1 MKSDNAGAA
10 GNIYEELGNRLNFE
24 NSGAQNCAA
33 EKITNV
39 EATSVIGGGDGTKNA
54 IGLSCPTGETPQ
66 VPSVVAGTGTRKRTI
81 VRKTV
86 RVVKKLIKKRVPKR
100 VLINGLGNR
109 GELVKVEDGVNLS
122 EVRNNGNLANDV
134 IERSNLVDE
143 VIEETGRVSEAKDTA
158 NIANVSTEVL
168 NLENGADKVEETTSI
183 VHDAE
188 EKADIRGAVS
198 HNLEIINAP
207 NLSRPVN
214 GEEVDD
220 LSAQMES
227 EMSKPDIHANFS
239 EQMVP
244 INNQSGLNPTEADD
258 VKGNAAVCEVQRKD
272 FERVSFTPGT
282 TTETNERENTM
293 TENQLTDRLMVDQ
306 RIDIARKEDME
317 LLAEQ
322 NVGSVEEE
330 SGVLGGRENGRLI
343 AQAESCSGEVESNCI
358 KLNDGLLYSGEM
370 EALERKKK
378 RKTEIFLGGLDKYTK
393 EEDIREVF
401 KDVGIVEEVRLVMN
415 PKSGK
420 NRGYAFVRFATSADA
435 KNVLAKYSKVEICGK
450 HCNTA
455 PVEGND
461 TIFLG
466 NIDRNWKTDDVVKLL
481 EKAGIEKIDKVTLKA
496 DPNNTERNR
505 GFAFVELQTSK
516 DAQTAFKKLQ
526 KKDAFG
532 KNQVVKVA
540 WAQPLTEPAEEEIL
554 LVKSVYAEYL
564 PSSWDEEK
572 VKEYFKK
579 FGEIESVALAK
590 DLSSSRRQDFA
601 FINYTTRDAA
611 LTCIEAVNRERLE
624 DDCSKVKMAVSLA
637 KPIPKR
643 KQMRRTS
650 NPISKQH
657 LEEKANAFQTSKQL
671 HGPGNKG
678 KAASTS
684 YDHVKVDSRPSTTDE
699 LVQLLRQQASTMHN
713 PLHPGSGTIMPG
725 HHFLLPGSKR
735 PFSQV
740 GHNPLYVE
748 RQGLS
753 RVRVESSHQ
762 ISGPSSL
769 SHGVDLLLSPYH
781 HQPGPGL
788 PSESINGR
796 IIYPS
801 RFQTR
806 DRTSFYEDTNPYHR
820 H

>member
-1 MKSDNAGAA
+1 MKSDNGGAA
-10 GNIYEELGNRLNFE
+10 GNSYEELGNRLNFE
-24 NSGAQNCAA
+24 NSSAQNCAA

-39 EATSVIGGGDGTKNA
+39 EATSVIGDGDGTKNA
-54 IGLSCPTGETPQ
+54 IGLSCPTEETPQ
-66 VPSVVAGTGTRKRTI
+66 VPGVVAGTGTRKRTI

-158 NIANVSTEVL
+158 NIANDSTEVL

-183 VHDAE
+183 VHCAE

-258 VKGNAAVCEVQRKD
+258 VKGNAAVCEVQKKD
-272 FERVSFTPGT
+272 FERVSFTPGN

-306 RIDIARKEDME
+306 RIDIARKADME

-330 SGVLGGRENGRLI
+330 SGVLGGRENGRSI

-358 KLNDGLLYSGEM
+358 KLNEGLLYSGEM

-435 KNVLAKYSKVEICGK
+435 KNVLAKYSKVEV
-450 HCNTA
+450 TTTR
-455 PVEGND
+455 V
-461 TIFLG
+461 L
-466 NIDRNWKTDDVVKLL
+466 
-481 EKAGIEKIDKVTLKA
+481 VTLMYLWINCW
-496 DPNNTERNR
+496 P
-505 GFAFVELQTSK
+505 
-516 DAQTAFKKLQ
+516 
-526 KKDAFG
+526 
-532 KNQVVKVA
+532 
-540 WAQPLTEPAEEEIL
+540 
-554 LVKSVYAEYL
+554 YL
-564 PSSWDEEK
+564 P
-572 VKEYFKK
+572 Y
-579 FGEIESVALAK
+579 
-590 DLSSSRRQDFA
+590 DFA
-601 FINYTTRDAA
+601 FYNDDMLDA
-611 LTCIEAVNRERLE
+611 
-624 DDCSKVKMAVSLA
+624 CSKLLYVW
-637 KPIPKR
+637 
-643 KQMRRTS
+643 
-650 NPISKQH
+650 IS
-657 LEEKANAFQTSKQL
+657 FC
-671 HGPGNKG
+671 G
-678 KAASTS
+678 KI
-684 YDHVKVDSRPSTTDE
+684 DDVISRA
-699 LVQLLRQQASTMHN
+699 LNYRAWLKLLR
-713 PLHPGSGTIMPG
+713 GT
-725 HHFLLPGSKR
+725 
-735 PFSQV
+735 
-740 GHNPLYVE
+740 
-748 RQGLS
+748 
-753 RVRVESSHQ
+753 
-762 ISGPSSL
+762 
-769 SHGVDLLLSPYH
+769 
-781 HQPGPGL
+781 
-788 PSESINGR
+788 
-796 IIYPS
+796 
-801 RFQTR
+801 
-806 DRTSFYEDTNPYHR
+806 
-820 H
+820 